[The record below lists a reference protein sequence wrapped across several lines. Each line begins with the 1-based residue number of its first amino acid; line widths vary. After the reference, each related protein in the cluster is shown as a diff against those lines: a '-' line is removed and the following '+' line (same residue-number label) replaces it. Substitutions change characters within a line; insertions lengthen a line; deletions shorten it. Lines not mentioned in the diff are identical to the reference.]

1 MALWFILY
9 VKRLKICHVYRE
21 NHLKELVE
29 TWHVREVTIAR
40 VPFCGLKGIR
50 KKTTEVWHKT
60 QLVSKLRD
68 QFESTQLC
76 HNLLEQWAESR
87 SVVGEVIMESPC
99 SSREESEYKI
109 VSYEAKLNV
118 CISSAMSRYSN
129 RTVTLIEHSAR
140 LKVIQ

>member
-1 MALWFILY
+1 
-9 VKRLKICHVYRE
+9 
-21 NHLKELVE
+21 
-29 TWHVREVTIAR
+29 
-40 VPFCGLKGIR
+40 
-50 KKTTEVWHKT
+50 
-60 QLVSKLRD
+60 
-68 QFESTQLC
+68 
-76 HNLLEQWAESR
+76 
-87 SVVGEVIMESPC
+87 MESPC